1 MEDGGGDD
9 VCVEGWEES
18 GRAYQFKRWFLE
30 SGMGVRT
37 GMSLSIVLLCLL
49 YGGIREWRSPTS
61 LSILLFWPDNRSVS
75 EPVRASRSS
84 TRAPT
89 LR

>member
-1 MEDGGGDD
+1 MSVSKVGKNLGVRISSNVGSWK
-9 VCVEGWEES
+9 V
-18 GRAYQFKRWFLE
+18 
-30 SGMGVRT
+30 GMGVRT